1 MSNDNDGQVEIY
13 IYSWLI
19 SNGND
24 GQVVDDGDGIGDNED
39 VMIMMMMVRL

>member
-1 MSNDNDGQVEIY
+1 MGNDYDGQVKMY

-24 GQVVDDGDGIGDNED
+24 GQVVDDGDNEN
-39 VMIMMMMVRL
+39 VMIMIMMVRL